1 MLQILLLFLLVQELV
16 RRLAAGLA
24 DPTLVEAPLLMKS
37 ALLLVPALLLK
48 PVPLLVPILVDVM
61 MMLRN
66 WLVRRLVG
74 RLADPTLEEARLW
87 VPPLL
92 LIPALLLHQRTR
104 QRQRLAQD
112 GPRPALLN
120 SHEARRMIQKRGGA
134 GVRLLHRLL
143 DEERWRV
150 VRQMG
155 HYWRHPTPASGPT
168 ASDPAPALARVRVR
182 HLKFSM
188 LTLKTGWVTS

>member
-1 MLQILLLFLLVQELV
+1 M
-16 RRLAAGLA
+16 A
-24 DPTLVEAPLLMKS
+24 
-37 ALLLVPALLLK
+37 
-48 PVPLLVPILVDVM
+48 
-61 MMLRN
+61 
-66 WLVRRLVG
+66 
-74 RLADPTLEEARLW
+74 
-87 VPPLL
+87 
-92 LIPALLLHQRTR
+92 
-104 QRQRLAQD
+104 
-112 GPRPALLN
+112 
-120 SHEARRMIQKRGGA
+120 RMIQKRGGA

-155 HYWRHPTPASGPT
+155 HYWRHPAPAPEPA